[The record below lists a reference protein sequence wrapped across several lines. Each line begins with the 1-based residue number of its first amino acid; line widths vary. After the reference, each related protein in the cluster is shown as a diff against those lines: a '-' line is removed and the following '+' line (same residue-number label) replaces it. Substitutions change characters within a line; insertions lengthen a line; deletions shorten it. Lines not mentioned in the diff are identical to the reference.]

1 MMTYFGWPAWGL
13 AQGGWPFSHGC
24 YCLYINSPFS
34 SLCSKPRNEDF
45 EGTVNQQGQNDKNG
59 AMQPTSSPPRKVS
72 SGLKAMTVTKPS
84 QYFGNDDKKYIMQD
98 IFFDFFRCKKR
109 GVWPQ
114 WAALSVSSKSTFLAL
129 GGGVLCLA
137 ISAPMGFFC
146 YTTCALKCFYFFAL
160 LNHMCS
166 MNFVTPLVPQ
176 GVCSVSTL
184 LFLHL
189 CSKEFR

>member
-1 MMTYFGWPAWGL
+1 
-13 AQGGWPFSHGC
+13 
-24 YCLYINSPFS
+24 
-34 SLCSKPRNEDF
+34 
-45 EGTVNQQGQNDKNG
+45 
-59 AMQPTSSPPRKVS
+59 
-72 SGLKAMTVTKPS
+72 
-84 QYFGNDDKKYIMQD
+84 MQD

-137 ISAPMGFFC
+137 ISAPMAFFC
-146 YTTCALKCFYFFAL
+146 YTTCALKCFCFFAL

-176 GVCSVSTL
+176 GLCSVSTL

-189 CSKEFR
+189 CSKEFRLLCYLCSIPLSSGSTWLVWSKNWRDKHFKLRGQNLMVACRECSRCGRAIHSNSD

>member
-1 MMTYFGWPAWGL
+1 
-13 AQGGWPFSHGC
+13 
-24 YCLYINSPFS
+24 
-34 SLCSKPRNEDF
+34 
-45 EGTVNQQGQNDKNG
+45 
-59 AMQPTSSPPRKVS
+59 
-72 SGLKAMTVTKPS
+72 
-84 QYFGNDDKKYIMQD
+84 MQD

-176 GVCSVSTL
+176 GLCSVSTL

-189 CSKEFR
+189 CSKEFRLLCYLCSIPLSSGSTWLGWGINWRDKHFKLPGQNLMVACRECRWGHAIHSSSD